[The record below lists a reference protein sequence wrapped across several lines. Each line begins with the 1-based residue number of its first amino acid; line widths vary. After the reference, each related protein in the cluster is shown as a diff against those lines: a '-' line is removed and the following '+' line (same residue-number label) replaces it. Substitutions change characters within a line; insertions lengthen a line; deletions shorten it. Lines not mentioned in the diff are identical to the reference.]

1 MSLTYK
7 PKKISKRSKHGFL
20 YRSSTRNGRKILM
33 NRISKKRHRIT

>member
-33 NRISKKRHRIT
+33 NRISKKRYKLT